1 MEKCARSNCNCL
13 IGENKV
19 EVDGKVYCNQ
29 ECADHCMMKFASAK
43 IVAVQLH
50 N

>member
-29 ECADHCMMKFASAK
+29 ECADHGTDEVCECKDCSCATA
-43 IVAVQLH
+43 
-50 N
+50 

>member
-29 ECADHCMMKFASAK
+29 ECADNCTDEVCGCKDCSCATA
-43 IVAVQLH
+43 
-50 N
+50 